1 MVVGIHRSFASALH
15 ARTQS
20 RLSSAAQSPL
30 LSNHGA
36 ARMLF
41 CARNLVQPSATRLAV
56 RHSSS
61 ESNSDRPASF
71 FRGVFPIMATPFNA
85 DESLDVEGFQK
96 ALRFMAEAGAD
107 GVTICGVLGESNRM
121 TDNERAT
128 LISAA
133 VEVARE
139 VSATPP
145 SSPPLAPCDVPTPPP
160 TPPQSSPSS
169 KGPFRVC
176 VGTSHAG
183 TAATVALSQMA
194 QQLGAAAVMVTPSK
208 EPTPV
213 SADTMVE
220 YYRRVGKG
228 CPGLPIVL
236 QDHPAS
242 TQVHMSVD
250 LVARIVAE
258 VENVSCIKLESLP
271 TPARIAALR
280 NLWENSTELGS
291 RGCTILTGLGA
302 LYGGFDM
309 EQGTEGF
316 MTGFAFPE
324 ILIEMNRAA
333 QAKDFARA
341 HAIYHR
347 FLPLIVFEQ
356 QPGVAV
362 RKELYRLRGLI
373 ADGHVRHPANP
384 ASAALKTALAAQ
396 IARSLPNVDVT
407 KPLPP
412 AVFDEL

>member
-1 MVVGIHRSFASALH
+1 MRAFCVGTNAC
-15 ARTQS
+15 
-20 RLSSAAQSPL
+20 P
-30 LSNHGA
+30 
-36 ARMLF
+36 
-41 CARNLVQPSATRLAV
+41 PSL
-56 RHSSS
+56 
-61 ESNSDRPASF
+61 
-71 FRGVFPIMATPFNA
+71 
-85 DESLDVEGFQK
+85 Q
-96 ALRFMAEAGAD
+96 
-107 GVTICGVLGESNRM
+107 ICGVLGESNRM

-242 TQVHMSVD
+242 TQEVVLLLSDAYERARLECKHMIGKYLHLPAHEWKLRVD
-250 LVARIVAE
+250 
-258 VENVSCIKLESLP
+258 
-271 TPARIAALR
+271 
-280 NLWENSTELGS
+280 
-291 RGCTILTGLGA
+291 
-302 LYGGFDM
+302 
-309 EQGTEGF
+309 
-316 MTGFAFPE
+316 
-324 ILIEMNRAA
+324 
-333 QAKDFARA
+333 
-341 HAIYHR
+341 
-347 FLPLIVFEQ
+347 
-356 QPGVAV
+356 
-362 RKELYRLRGLI
+362 YR
-373 ADGHVRHPANP
+373 
-384 ASAALKTALAAQ
+384 
-396 IARSLPNVDVT
+396 
-407 KPLPP
+407 
-412 AVFDEL
+412 